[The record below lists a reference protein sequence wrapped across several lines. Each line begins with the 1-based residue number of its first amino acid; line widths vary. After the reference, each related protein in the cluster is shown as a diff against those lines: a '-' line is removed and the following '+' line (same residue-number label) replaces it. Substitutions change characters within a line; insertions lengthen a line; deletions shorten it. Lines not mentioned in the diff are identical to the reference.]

1 LHRIGGKCSLQE
13 ERYFTMFHPLDI
25 FKTDRDGEVLW
36 LAAVKDFAT
45 AQVCIEK
52 LERSSPGE
60 YLILDQITGH
70 KVYVTLG
77 VSTPASSVE
86 DVLTTVG
93 CVLRPIHS

>member
-1 LHRIGGKCSLQE
+1 MLFAK
-13 ERYFTMFHPLDI
+13 ERHFTMFHPLDI

-36 LAAVKDFAT
+36 LCAVKNFA
-45 AQVCIEK
+45 AAKACVEN

-93 CVLRPIHS
+93 CVLGPIHS